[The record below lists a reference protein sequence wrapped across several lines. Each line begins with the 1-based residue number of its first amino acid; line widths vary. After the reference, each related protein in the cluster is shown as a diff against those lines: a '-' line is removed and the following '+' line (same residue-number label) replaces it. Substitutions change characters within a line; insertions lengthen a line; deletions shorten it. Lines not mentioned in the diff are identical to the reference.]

1 MSAVIENVLVNK
13 CVSHGLPL
21 NSGVL
26 TGPPRVH
33 GSNSSS
39 DLMSGLMVT

>member
-1 MSAVIENVLVNK
+1 MVPAVIENVFVDK

-33 GSNSSS
+33 GSNSASEVNSS
-39 DLMSGLMVT
+39 